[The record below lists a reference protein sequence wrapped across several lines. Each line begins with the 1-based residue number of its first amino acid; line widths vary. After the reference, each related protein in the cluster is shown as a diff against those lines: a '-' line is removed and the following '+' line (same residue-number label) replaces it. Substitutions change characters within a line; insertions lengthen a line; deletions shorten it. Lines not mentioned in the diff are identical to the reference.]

1 MILFMI
7 DLYVTC
13 CNFGLKILRI
23 FVSNGGYLSIL
34 ELGWT
39 ADTISTIV
47 GYRIIEM
54 DVYCHILCLEQNNR
68 QQLVIYEKMPKP
80 YQITP
85 ISNEES

>member
-39 ADTISTIV
+39 ADTISTV
-47 GYRIIEM
+47 GYRM

-68 QQLVIYEKMPKP
+68 QQLVICEKMPKP
-80 YQITP
+80 YKITP